1 MCLLL
6 ETIKLENGVLV
17 NLNYHNQR
25 FNRARKEL
33 FSLPEKNL
41 AELVQI
47 PENCR
52 KGLLRCRVLYHEKI
66 EKVEFFPHQPR
77 QINSLKL
84 VYDDRISYPYKY
96 ANRDNLQQ
104 LYGQRGDADEV
115 IIVKNGLVT
124 DCFIGNLVFFD
135 GKNWHTPAQPLLR
148 GTQRQSLLDSGKIFE
163 AEITKDDLSNFSL
176 TGIINVF
183 YGIENMPRIK
193 TEQISD

>member
-6 ETIKLENGVLV
+6 ETIKVENGELA

-25 FNRARKEL
+25 FNHTRKEL
-33 FSLPEKNL
+33 FSLPEKDL

-47 PENCR
+47 PENYR
-52 KGLLRCRVLYHEKI
+52 KGLFRCRVLYHEKI

-77 QINSLKL
+77 QINSLKIL
-84 VYDDRISYPYKY
+84 YDNNISYPYKY
-96 ANRDNLQQ
+96 ANREKLQQ
-104 LYGQRGDADEV
+104 LYVQRGDADEV
-115 IIVKNGLVT
+115 IIVRNGLVT
-124 DCFIGNLVFFD
+124 DCTIGNLVFFD

-163 AEITKDDLSNFSL
+163 AEITKDDLSNFRL

-193 TEQISD
+193 KEQIFY